1 MATCCKRIL
10 KSGILPNGICER
22 NYAVTEDCVQKILAD
37 NKNIDTERTFACAAN
52 V

>member
-1 MATCCKRIL
+1 MEYCQIGYVREIMQL
-10 KSGILPNGICER
+10 WMI
-22 NYAVTEDCVQKILAD
+22 QKILVD